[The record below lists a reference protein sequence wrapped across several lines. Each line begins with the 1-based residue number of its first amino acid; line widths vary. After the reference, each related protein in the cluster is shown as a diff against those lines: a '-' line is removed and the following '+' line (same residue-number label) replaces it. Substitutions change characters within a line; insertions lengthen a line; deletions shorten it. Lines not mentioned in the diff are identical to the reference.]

1 MAQRV
6 NKGIRLTEEELE
18 RVQLLLRQLPD
29 YDSES
34 DLLVAATRRG
44 LLLLAAEANRPGLP
58 QYAGY
63 DPADLAT
70 LLKSR
75 IMPALELLIKQNTL
89 PMLSV
94 PGLVGSQPV
103 PEVGPT
109 PITAPAEGTAAIAAN
124 VEIDAQAAA
133 ELEEFGSGLLD

>member
-6 NKGIRLTEEELE
+6 NKGIRLTEEELA
-18 RVQLLLRQLPD
+18 RVQLLLDHLPD

-44 LLLLAAEANRPGLP
+44 LLLLAAEAVRPGLP
-58 QYAGY
+58 RYAGY
-63 DPADLAT
+63 DGADLAV

-75 IMPALELLIKQNTL
+75 IMPALELLISQNAL

-94 PGLVGSQPV
+94 PGLMAPIQPAPMAPSDGSAT
-103 PEVGPT
+103 PT
-109 PITAPAEGTAAIAAN
+109 TELVVTN
-124 VEIDAQAAA
+124 VEIDEQAAM
-133 ELEEFGSGLLD
+133 ELEELGSGLLD